1 MQEYFC
7 LLSPCFYLLTFP
19 KQSSQNSNP
28 NSNLR
33 NINRKRHF
41 HIRIFDI
48 SVVNISWS
56 VLHHEFW
63 GANHVSR
70 FIQHPV
76 RVFPLHHD
84 VIIINFPEK
93 WWTHPAL
100 SPVCNYKVCFLSLLF
115 LKNPLLI
122 CTHFPKLDVSGG
134 VKIRSLKK
142 SSGQTIKLL
151 ELRGK
156 EMGLERDG

>member
-7 LLSPCFYLLTFP
+7 LPSPCFSLLTFP
-19 KQSSQNSNP
+19 KQSSQ

-56 VLHHEFW
+56 GLYHEFW
-63 GANHVSR
+63 GANRISR

-76 RVFPLHHD
+76 RVFPLHHI

-93 WWTHPAL
+93 WLTHPAL
-100 SPVCNYKVCFLSLLF
+100 YPACNYNAGFLYLLF
-115 LKNPLLI
+115 LTNPLRI
-122 CTHFPKLDVSGG
+122 WTHLGE
-134 VKIRSLKK
+134 VKVRSLRN

-156 EMGLERDG
+156 EMGLERDR